1 LTLTALRLLGF
12 FIVYQKVLVYYN
24 TQINSGGFMFYAKEV
39 WEWLT
44 GKVADKEDLSY
55 LDEVCF

>member
-1 LTLTALRLLGF
+1 
-12 FIVYQKVLVYYN
+12 
-24 TQINSGGFMFYAKEV
+24 MFYDKEV

-44 GKVADKEDLSY
+44 GKIADKEDLSY

>member
-1 LTLTALRLLGF
+1 
-12 FIVYQKVLVYYN
+12 
-24 TQINSGGFMFYAKEV
+24 MFYAKEV

-55 LDEVCF
+55 LDEICFQSFLIERSKSIVVSF

>member
-1 LTLTALRLLGF
+1 
-12 FIVYQKVLVYYN
+12 VYYI

-44 GKVADKEDLSY
+44 GMVTEKEDLSY
-55 LDEVCF
+55 LDEICF